1 MGSVGAGVC
10 SVRDRPAGR
19 VRYHFTFA
27 ARSGAMQFIEANW
40 YLVLAMVVSG
50 GMLVWPLVQRRLS
63 PVKDVG
69 TLEATRLI
77 NSSNAVLVDLRE
89 TQEYE
94 GGRLPKALHIPLSQ
108 LESRSG
114 ELAKLKDRPVVAYC
128 TTGNRSSLAAKVLA
142 RAGFKDVYQLRGG
155 YRAWKDAGLPV
166 EK

>member
-1 MGSVGAGVC
+1 
-10 SVRDRPAGR
+10 
-19 VRYHFTFA
+19 
-27 ARSGAMQFIEANW
+27 MQFIEANW
-40 YLVLAMVVSG
+40 YLILAMVVSG
-50 GMLVWPLVQRRLS
+50 AMLVWPLVRHRLS

-94 GGRLPKALHIPLSQ
+94 GGRLPKAVHIPLSQ

-128 TTGNRSSLAAKVLA
+128 MTGSRSTLAAKVLE

>member
-1 MGSVGAGVC
+1 
-10 SVRDRPAGR
+10 
-19 VRYHFTFA
+19 
-27 ARSGAMQFIEANW
+27 MQFIEANW
-40 YLVLAMVVSG
+40 YLILAMVVSG
-50 GMLVWPLVQRRLS
+50 AMLVWPFVQRRLS

-77 NSSNAVLVDLRE
+77 NSANAVLVDLRE

-94 GGRLPKALHIPLSQ
+94 GGRLPKAVHIPLSQ

-128 TTGNRSSLAAKVLA
+128 MTGNRSSLAAKVLE

>member
-1 MGSVGAGVC
+1 
-10 SVRDRPAGR
+10 
-19 VRYHFTFA
+19 
-27 ARSGAMQFIEANW
+27 MQFVEANW
-40 YLVLAMVVSG
+40 YLILAMVVSG
-50 GMLVWPLVQRRLS
+50 AMLVWPLVQRRLS

-94 GGRLPKALHIPLSQ
+94 GGRLPKAVHIPLSQ

-128 TTGNRSSLAAKVLA
+128 MTGSRSTLAAKVLE

>member
-1 MGSVGAGVC
+1 MS
-10 SVRDRPAGR
+10 
-19 VRYHFTFA
+19 
-27 ARSGAMQFIEANW
+27 FIEANW
-40 YLVLAMVVSG
+40 YLILALFVSG
-50 GMLVWPLVQRRLS
+50 AMLVWPLVQRQLS
-63 PVKDVG
+63 PVKAVG

-89 TQEYE
+89 TQEFE
-94 GGRLPKALHIPLSQ
+94 GGRLPRAVHIPLSQ

-128 TTGNRSSLAAKVLA
+128 MSGNRSGSAAKVLE

-155 YRAWKDAGLPV
+155 YRAWKDAGLPG

>member
-1 MGSVGAGVC
+1 MS
-10 SVRDRPAGR
+10 
-19 VRYHFTFA
+19 
-27 ARSGAMQFIEANW
+27 FIEANW
-40 YLVLAMVVSG
+40 YLILAMVVSG
-50 GMLVWPLVQRRLS
+50 AMLVWPLIQRRMS

-77 NSSNAVLVDLRE
+77 NSNAVLVDVRE

-94 GGRLPKALHIPLSQ
+94 GGRLPKAVHIPLSQ

-128 TTGNRSSLAAKVLA
+128 MTGNRSSLAAKILE
-142 RAGFKDVYQLRGG
+142 RAGFKDIYQLRGG

>member
-1 MGSVGAGVC
+1 
-10 SVRDRPAGR
+10 
-19 VRYHFTFA
+19 
-27 ARSGAMQFIEANW
+27 MQFIEANW

-50 GMLVWPLVQRRLS
+50 GMLIWPIVQRRLS

-94 GGRLPKALHIPLSQ
+94 GGRLPRAVHIPLSQ
-108 LESRSG
+108 LETRSG
-114 ELAKLKDRPVVAYC
+114 ELAKLKERPVVAYC
-128 TTGNRSSLAAKVLA
+128 MTGNRSSAAAKILE
-142 RAGFKDVYQLRGG
+142 RAGFTQVYQLRGG

>member
-1 MGSVGAGVC
+1 
-10 SVRDRPAGR
+10 
-19 VRYHFTFA
+19 
-27 ARSGAMQFIEANW
+27 MQFIEANW

-50 GMLVWPLVQRRLS
+50 AMLVWPLVQRRLS
-63 PVKDVG
+63 PAKDVG

-128 TTGNRSSLAAKVLA
+128 TTGNRSNLAAKVLE
-142 RAGFKDVYQLRGG
+142 RAGFKHVYQLRGG